1 MNQPVSSFDRRTATT
16 IVIANMIGTGVFTS
30 LGFQLMDITNPSIIL
45 FLWIIG
51 GVIAFCGALCYAE
64 LGSAYPRS
72 GGEYNFLRETYHPAA
87 GFISGWVSVTVGFSA
102 PTAAVAMTA
111 CAYLQTIFPHL
122 PVKLTSI
129 TLVVVVGSFHLAN
142 RGYSAAF
149 QQIMTFTKIIFIFLF
164 MFLAWLV
171 TSEYQLLSW
180 YITKDDII
188 SAEAS
193 AVAVA
198 LIFVNYA
205 YTGWNAATYLIGEMS
220 NPKRDLPKALL
231 YGTGFVTLLYVFLHI
246 TFLSIAPMDEMKG
259 QVEIAGIVADHA
271 FGTERS
277 WFISGMLSIL
287 LVSTISAMM
296 IAGPRAMQVIGQDF
310 LAFRLLAKTNES
322 GLPYIAIIS
331 QMLITIVL
339 IVTSGFEQII
349 VFAGS
354 LLALN
359 SLLTVIGVVI
369 LRLRDLQTTSN
380 FRMPWYPAPVLVYS
394 LIISATLVYALASRP
409 TEAAIV
415 AAVILS
421 GAFVY
426 KTSIRKQ

>member
-102 PTAAVAMTA
+102 PTAAVSMTA

-129 TLVVVVGSFHLAN
+129 TLVVVVGAFHLAN

-164 MFLAWLV
+164 MILAWLA

-180 YITKDDII
+180 DITKDDII
-188 SAEAS
+188 SVEAS

-246 TFLSIAPMDEMKG
+246 TFLYIAPMDEMKG
-259 QVEIAGIVADHA
+259 KVEIAGIVADHA

-310 LAFRLLAKTNES
+310 PAFGLLAKTDES

-339 IVTSGFEQII
+339 IATSGFEQII

-359 SLLTVIGVVI
+359 SLLTVMGVLI
-369 LRLRDLQTTSN
+369 LRQRNPHQSTTFS
-380 FRMPWYPAPVLVYS
+380 MPLYPLPVLGYS
-394 LIISATLVYALASRP
+394 LIIGATLVYALASRP

-421 GAFVY
+421 GAFIY
-426 KTSIRKQ
+426 KTSLSKY